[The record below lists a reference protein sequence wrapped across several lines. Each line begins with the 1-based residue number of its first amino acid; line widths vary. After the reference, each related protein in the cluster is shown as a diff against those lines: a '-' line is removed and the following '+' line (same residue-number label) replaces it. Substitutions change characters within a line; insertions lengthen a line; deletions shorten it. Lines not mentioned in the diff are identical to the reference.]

1 MTTFW
6 EGEKMF
12 DWEMILAVISAFAAA
27 GSAIFAGAQLKE
39 SQKTQKEMLH
49 REKQKDT
56 LEAFN
61 KLQSQVFDELNKYKK
76 SDFAEIA
83 KDTSSEKYKEIKVL
97 VARCEHF
104 AVGVYKGIYD
114 IETVKELGGGYIY
127 YLYNRVLPI
136 IEKAQEFSRVGKI
149 YSAFEKL
156 HYELKPKKEN
166 MDNSD
171 NT

>member
-1 MTTFW
+1 MVITFG

-61 KLQSQVFDELNKYKK
+61 KLQSQVFDELNKYTKTN
-76 SDFAEIA
+76 FAEIA
-83 KDTSSEKYKEIKVL
+83 KTPREKDYKEKTVFIAK
-97 VARCEHF
+97 CEHF
-104 AVGVYKGIYD
+104 AVGIKREIYD
-114 IETVKELGGGYIY
+114 FETFRELGGKHFY
-127 YLYNRVLPI
+127 YLFEKVLPI
-136 IEKAQEFSRVGKI
+136 IEKARKI
-149 YSAFEKL
+149 SNDENLYFAFEELYIK
-156 HYELKPKKEN
+156 LKPYYER
-166 MDNSD
+166 
-171 NT
+171 